1 MMDVAGKSHGQAAR
15 SHRGKKRNPCWTRG
29 RSLWIGE
36 RTRPRVP
43 FPAPSLETLSPP
55 FPRLRVSDWDVA
67 DSTRGRVRSPQN
79 PGAPGAV
86 SELFLS
92 SFNLF

>member
-1 MMDVAGKSHGQAAR
+1 MLDARAQFMDWGAH
-15 SHRGKKRNPCWTRG
+15 
-29 RSLWIGE
+29 
-36 RTRPRVP
+36 
-43 FPAPSLETLSPP
+43 APSRAVSSALAGNIEPALPASP
-55 FPRLRVSDWDVA
+55 VSDGDVA